1 MPASVLTWLAALL
14 ACALL
19 ASGASPA
26 WLRLRSPHFE
36 LVTDGGDKAGR
47 ALLEA
52 LEQVRDVFR
61 EPGGSSKG
69 SPLPVRVYLFTSA
82 SEYRQYQ
89 PSAPVKGFYQ
99 GGPDANYIVL
109 LATGAETRRIA
120 FHEYVHLVLNHSSVR
135 LPQWL
140 EEGVAEFYS
149 TLEARRGKLVVGRPV
164 QSHVRLLAGAE
175 WLDAAT
181 LAAVT
186 RRSPLLD
193 EAARAGI
200 FYAESWALVHMLNFS
215 EPYRAH
221 LPEYAAL
228 LADGEPAVPAFE
240 KAFGKTLRQALDDLR
255 AYLAGGRFPVAELAW
270 EPLQPAAV
278 TVEPLPDSERELAL
292 VRLQLELGLWDAS
305 EEALRRLARGEAP
318 APEVATARAKLAMI
332 RRDYQAAQSHFE
344 AAIAAGSLE
353 PSTYFEYAMLLRD
366 TAGDHRRVA
375 ELLRK
380 TIELN
385 PHHAEAHFL
394 LGNMAVA
401 AGRLEEG
408 LEHLRRAAEILPRQ
422 AGFWHALALAYQKTG
437 RLELARRAARRS
449 LEAALT
455 EQERQMAQAAL
466 DLIGR
471 ERPAEPPERPAV
483 ITPPSWFPKQ
493 GDSRIEGTLEHIDC
507 LGVSAR
513 LHIRSGDRQVKLWV
527 ESPNRVTVKGAAA
540 LTFEFACG
548 EQPSRPVAVEYLA
561 KPDPTRGAESLVT
574 AIELR

>member
-1 MPASVLTWLAALL
+1 MPALVLTRFAALL
-14 ACALL
+14 AFVLL
-19 ASGASPA
+19 ASGAPAA
-26 WLRLRSPHFE
+26 WLRLRSPQFE
-36 LVTDGGDKAGR
+36 LLTDAGDKAGR
-47 ALLEA
+47 SILEA
-52 LEQVRDVFR
+52 LEQIREVFR
-61 EPGGSSKG
+61 EPGGSGKG
-69 SPLPVRVYLFTSA
+69 SPLPVRIYLFNSA
-82 SEYRQYQ
+82 NQYRQYQ

-109 LATGAETRRIA
+109 LASGAETRRIA

-149 TLEARRGKLVVGRPV
+149 TLELRRGKLVVGLPV
-164 QSHVRLLAGAE
+164 ESHVRLLAGAE

-181 LAAVT
+181 LEAVT

-215 EPYRAH
+215 EPYRGR

-228 LADGEPAVPAFE
+228 VADGESAPVAFE
-240 KAFGKTLRQALDDLR
+240 KAFGKTLRGALDDLR
-255 AYLAGGRFPVAELAW
+255 AYLAAGRFPVAELAW
-270 EPLQPAAV
+270 EPLQPATV

-305 EEALRRLARGEAP
+305 EAALRRLARGGAP
-318 APEVATARAKLAMI
+318 APEVETARAKLAMI
-332 RRDYQAAQSHFE
+332 RKDYQAAQSHFE

-366 TAGDHRRVA
+366 TGSDRRRVS

-394 LGNMAVA
+394 LGTMATSE
-401 AGRLEEG
+401 GRLEEG
-408 LEHLRRAAEILPRQ
+408 VEHLRRAAEILPRQ

-455 EQERQMAQAAL
+455 EQEREMAQAAL

-471 ERPAEPPERPAV
+471 ERPAESPARPAV
-483 ITPPSWFPKQ
+483 ATPPGWFPEQ
-493 GDSRIEGTLEHIDC
+493 GDSRIEGTLERIDC
-507 LGVSAR
+507 LGASAR
-513 LHIRSGDRQVKLWV
+513 LHIRSDERRVKLWV
-527 ESPNRVTVKGAAA
+527 ENPQRVTVKGAAG
-540 LTFEFACG
+540 LSFEFACG
-548 EQPSRPVAVEYLA
+548 EQPSRLVAVEYRT
-561 KPDPTRGAESLVT
+561 KPDAAPGADGLVT